1 MPQKKAQKLL
11 LIIDSCLQDTVLAA
25 MAVRS
30 ICELVS
36 LSPEEINRVELCL
49 VEVVNN
55 AIIHGYGSESGH
67 AVEIEVRL
75 LPEEAL
81 EIVVSDYGLG
91 LSQDGDGEVDSD
103 LLAPDPDAPE
113 SLMVSGRGLAI
124 VGRLMNSI
132 SYHSSAGRN
141 SFHMVKKLSKA

>member
-30 ICELVS
+30 TCELVS

-75 LPEEAL
+75 LAEEAL
-81 EIVVSDYGLG
+81 EIVVSD
-91 LSQDGDGEVDSD
+91 
-103 LLAPDPDAPE
+103 
-113 SLMVSGRGLAI
+113 SLRTATVSLI
-124 VGRLMNSI
+124 VI
-132 SYHSSAGRN
+132 C
-141 SFHMVKKLSKA
+141 

>member
-30 ICELVS
+30 TCELVS

-75 LPEEAL
+75 LAEEAL

-91 LSQDGDGEVDSD
+91 LSQDGDGKLDSD
-103 LLAPDPDAPE
+103 LLASDPDAPE

-124 VGRLMNSI
+124 VGRLMDSI